1 MTPFHREYAMNS
13 LKKLVLAASIVI
25 SGVALPA
32 IVAPAVAIAAPSD
45 TDLVAMLKTIDDRVE
60 NNGDYKSLVYIQ
72 NKETDKTDV
81 VFQAVVY
88 RRDLDDKLVILFVKP
103 QAEAGK
109 GYLRVDNNL
118 FMYDPTVGKWERRTE
133 RERIGGTGSQ
143 RSDFD
148 QSRLASEYTPAF
160 VAEETLGKYKVNHL
174 KLTAKEGV
182 DVAYPILELWL
193 DQATG
198 NELKRQDFA
207 LSGKLMRTTYYPEWQ
222 KMHSETK
229 NADVYFAKEVRIF
242 DEVEKGN
249 STTVVIQEVD
259 LAPLDDSIFTKAW
272 LESKSR

>member
-1 MTPFHREYAMNS
+1 MTHLSGVTM
-13 LKKLVLAASIVI
+13 LKKLALAAT
-25 SGVALPA
+25 L
-32 IVAPAVAIAAPSD
+32 AIATLSSPAFAAPTD
-45 TDLVAMLKTIDDRVE
+45 TDMVAMLHTIDERVE

-72 NKETDKTDV
+72 QKETDKTDV

-148 QSRLASEYTPAF
+148 QSRLAIEYTPSF
-160 VAEETLGKYKVNHL
+160 VAEETLGKYKVNHI

-182 DVAYPILELWL
+182 DVAYPVLELWL

-229 NADVYFAKEVRIF
+229 NADVYFAKEIRIF
-242 DEVEKGN
+242 DEIEKGN
-249 STTVVIQEVD
+249 STTIVIQEVD
-259 LAPLDDSIFTKAW
+259 LSALDDSIFTKAW

>member
-1 MTPFHREYAMNS
+1 MV
-13 LKKLVLAASIVI
+13 KKLAFA
-25 SGVALPA
+25 VALALSTLSSPA
-32 IVAPAVAIAAPSD
+32 FAAP
-45 TDLVAMLKTIDDRVE
+45 TDADMVTMLKTIDERVE

-72 NKETDKTDV
+72 QKETDKTDV

-148 QSRLASEYTPAF
+148 QSRLALEYTPSF
-160 VAEETLGKYKVNHL
+160 VAEETLGKYKVNHI

-193 DQATG
+193 DQVTG

-222 KMHSETK
+222 KLHSATK
-229 NADVYFAKEVRIF
+229 NADVYFAKEIRIF
-242 DEVEKGN
+242 DEIEKGN
-249 STTVVIQEVD
+249 STTIVIQEVD
-259 LAPLDDSIFTKAW
+259 LTALDDSIFTKAW